1 MDFAELYKRSIV
13 VQGVV
18 SAVGILILGSV
29 VTVIYSC
36 WISPVLAHQ
45 KLKKNGFKG
54 PPPCFPLGNIS
65 DMRKKV
71 AHKKSKVLP
80 SDNHHQSLE
89 ITHDIHPIVFPYFSR
104 WSRLYGKVFIYWLG
118 TEPFVYVSDPEFV
131 KQMSSGVMGKSWGKP
146 RVFKDDRK
154 PMFGNHGLLM
164 VEGQDWVHHRHIIT
178 PALSPSN
185 LKAMANAMVDSATI
199 MLDQWSNMLDSNNN
213 KHEIDVEN
221 NITKMTAEIIARTSF
236 GSNIVNDDNGR
247 KVFEKL
253 RAMQLALFK
262 STRLVGVPFSKF
274 IYQNQTQEAK
284 KLGQEIDEIL
294 VSIIQSRKESIGNNN
309 DHGKDLLGIMLH
321 DNSKNKKLSVEELV
335 DECKTLF
342 FSGHETTALALTWT
356 LFLLALHP
364 EWQNH
369 LREEIKQVI
378 GEGELL
384 LNDLTNIR
392 KLKKMGWL
400 MNEVLRLYSAAP
412 NVQRQAREDIQVGEL
427 IIPSGTNIWVDLVG
441 MNHDSDLWGND
452 VNEFKPERFK
462 DDTLHGGC
470 KHKMGYLPFGFGGR
484 MCIGRNLTIM
494 EYKIVL
500 ILLLTRFTFTLS
512 PSYIHSP
519 AIMLSLRPTNGL
531 PLIVQHV

>member
-164 VEGQDWVHHRHIIT
+164 VEGQDW
-178 PALSPSN
+178 
-185 LKAMANAMVDSATI
+185 AMANAMVDSATI

>member
-1 MDFAELYKRSIV
+1 MDFAELYKHSIV

-18 SAVGILILGSV
+18 SAAVILILCSV
-29 VTVIYSC
+29 LIVIYSC
-36 WISPVLAHQ
+36 WISPVLAHR
-45 KLKKNGFKG
+45 KLKRNGFTG

-80 SDNHHQSLE
+80 SYNHRDQSLE

-104 WSRLYGKVFIYWLG
+104 WSRLYG
-118 TEPFVYVSDPEFV
+118 TEPFVYVSDPEFI

-146 RVFKDDRK
+146 RVFKEDRK

-178 PALSPSN
+178 PAFSSSN
-185 LKAMANAMVDSATI
+185 LKAMANIMVDSATT
-199 MLDQWSNMLDSNNN
+199 MLDQWSNILDSNNN

-221 NITKMTAEIIARTSF
+221 DITKITAEIIARTSF
-236 GSNIVNDDNGR
+236 GSNIVNDDDGR

-274 IYQNQTQEAK
+274 MYQKQTQEAK
-284 KLGQEIDEIL
+284 NLGQEIDEIL
-294 VSIIQSRKESIGNNN
+294 VSIIQSRKESIGSHN
-309 DHGKDLLGIMLH
+309 DHGQDFLGIMLR
-321 DNSKNKKLSVEELV
+321 DDSKNKKLSVEELV

-384 LNDLTNIR
+384 LTNIG
-392 KLKKMGWL
+392 KLKKMGWV

-412 NVQRQAREDIQVGEL
+412 NVQRQAREDIQVGDL
-427 IIPSGTNIWVDLVG
+427 IIPNGTNIWVDLVG